1 MAASGRHLDWDK
13 LRVFHAV
20 AQAGSFTRA
29 SNILNLS
36 QSAVSRQ
43 ISALE
48 DSLAAPLFHRHARGL
63 ILTESGEALYETAHE
78 ISGKLAIAEAV
89 IGESRDTP
97 SGELKITTTVAFG
110 SLWLM
115 PRLSEYLEL
124 YPEISVVLLVDDQEL
139 DLSMREADV
148 GIRMRPSTQPDLVQR
163 RLIRMH
169 HHIYASPSY
178 IQKYGLPHNVADLD
192 NHHLIVWGSDV
203 PSPVPEVNWL
213 LHADSSTGARTPV
226 LRVNSVQG
234 LMIGV
239 ESGVGVA
246 SLPDY
251 LAREPCDN
259 GLLIKILPD
268 LEGPAY
274 DIYFVY
280 PEELRNTKRITT
292 FRDFVLEKVTEW
304 EF

>member
-1 MAASGRHLDWDK
+1 MAPPGRHLDWDK

-29 SNILNLS
+29 GEQLNLS

-48 DSLAAPLFHRHARGL
+48 ESLSVALFHRHARGL
-63 ILTESGEALYETAHE
+63 ILTEPGEALYKTAHDV
-78 ISGKLAIAEAV
+78 SGKLAIAEAL
-89 IGESRDTP
+89 IGESRDKP
-97 SGELKITTTVAFG
+97 SGELKITTTVGFG
-110 SLWLM
+110 SLWLT
-115 PRLSEYLEL
+115 PRLGEFLEL
-124 YPEISVVLLVDDQEL
+124 YPEINVALQVDDHEL

-163 RLIRMH
+163 RLMRMH
-169 HHIYASPSY
+169 HHIYASQAY
-178 IQKYGLPHNVADLD
+178 VQKHGVPQTAADLD
-192 NHHLIVWGSDV
+192 NHRLIVWGANV

-213 LHADSSTGARTPV
+213 LHSETGAGVRRAV

-234 LMIGV
+234 LMISV
-239 ESGVGVA
+239 ETGVGIA

-251 LAREPCDN
+251 LARDPCES
-259 GLLIKILPD
+259 GLLTRILPD
-268 LEGPAY
+268 VEGPAY

-292 FRDFVLEKVTEW
+292 FRDFIVDKVAEW
-304 EF
+304 QF

>member
-1 MAASGRHLDWDK
+1 MATSGRQLDWDK

-29 SNILNLS
+29 GEQLNLS

-48 DSLAAPLFHRHARGL
+48 ESLSVALFHRHARGL
-63 ILTESGEALYETAHE
+63 ILTEPGEALYETAHE
-78 ISGKLAIAEAV
+78 VSGKLAIAEAV
-89 IGESRDTP
+89 IGESRDKP
-97 SGELKITTTVAFG
+97 SGELKITTTVGFG
-110 SLWLM
+110 SLWLT
-115 PRLSEYLEL
+115 PRLGEFLEL
-124 YPEISVVLLVDDQEL
+124 YPEISVALLVDDHEL

-163 RLIRMH
+163 RLMRMH
-169 HHIYASPSY
+169 HHLYASQNY
-178 IQKYGLPHNVADLD
+178 VQKYGLPQTAADLD
-192 NHHLIVWGSDV
+192 SHRLIVWGANV
-203 PSPVPEVNWL
+203 PAPVPEVNWL
-213 LHADSSTGARTPV
+213 LHSDTGAGVRRAV

-234 LMIGV
+234 LMISV
-239 ESGVGVA
+239 ETGIGIA

-251 LAREPCDN
+251 LARDPCEA
-259 GLLIKILPD
+259 GLLTRILPD
-268 LEGPAY
+268 LEVPAY

-292 FRDFVLEKVTEW
+292 FRDFIVDKVAEW

>member
-1 MAASGRHLDWDK
+1 MATSNGHLDWDK
-13 LRVFHAV
+13 LRIFHAV

-29 SNILNLS
+29 GERLNLS

-48 DSLAAPLFHRHARGL
+48 ESLSVALFHRHARGL
-63 ILTESGEALYETAHE
+63 ILTEPGEALYGTAHDV
-78 ISGKLAIAEAV
+78 SGKLAIAEAL
-89 IGESRDTP
+89 IGESRDKPT
-97 SGELKITTTVAFG
+97 GELKITTTVGFG
-110 SLWLM
+110 SLWLT
-115 PRLSEYLEL
+115 PRLGEFLEL
-124 YPEISVVLLVDDQEL
+124 YPEISVALLVNDQEL

-163 RLIRMH
+163 RLMRMH
-169 HHIYASPSY
+169 HHVYASQGYLQEHGMP
-178 IQKYGLPHNVADLD
+178 QTAADLD
-192 NHHLIVWGSDV
+192 DHRLIVWGANVSA
-203 PSPVPEVNWL
+203 PVPEVNWL
-213 LHADSSTGARTPV
+213 LHSETGAGVRRPV

-234 LMIGV
+234 LMISV
-239 ESGVGVA
+239 EAGVGIA

-251 LAREPCDN
+251 LARDPCEA
-259 GLLIKILPD
+259 GLLTRVLPD

-280 PEELRNTKRITT
+280 PEELRNTKRIAT
-292 FRDFVLEKVTEW
+292 FRDFIVDKVAEW

>member
-1 MAASGRHLDWDK
+1 MAPPGRHLDWDK

-29 SNILNLS
+29 GGQLNLS

-48 DSLAAPLFHRHARGL
+48 ESLSVALFHRHARGL
-63 ILTESGEALYETAHE
+63 ILTEPGEALYETAHDV
-78 ISGKLAIAEAV
+78 SGKLAIAEAL
-89 IGESRDTP
+89 IGESRDKP
-97 SGELKITTTVAFG
+97 SGELKITTTVGFG
-110 SLWLM
+110 SLWLT
-115 PRLSEYLEL
+115 PRLGEFLEL
-124 YPEISVVLLVDDQEL
+124 YPEINVALQVDDHEL

-163 RLIRMH
+163 RLMRMH
-169 HHIYASPSY
+169 HHIYASQAY
-178 IQKYGLPHNVADLD
+178 VQKHGVPQTAADLD
-192 NHHLIVWGSDV
+192 NHRLIVWGANV

-213 LHADSSTGARTPV
+213 LHSETGAGVRRAV

-234 LMIGV
+234 LMISV
-239 ESGVGVA
+239 ETGVGIA

-251 LAREPCDN
+251 LARDPCES
-259 GLLIKILPD
+259 GLLTRILPD
-268 LEGPAY
+268 VEGPAY

-292 FRDFVLEKVTEW
+292 FRDFIVDKVAEW
-304 EF
+304 QF

>member
-1 MAASGRHLDWDK
+1 MATSGRQLDWDK

-29 SNILNLS
+29 GEQLNLS

-48 DSLAAPLFHRHARGL
+48 ESLSVALFHRHARGL
-63 ILTESGEALYETAHE
+63 ILTEPGEALYETAHE
-78 ISGKLAIAEAV
+78 VSGKLAIAEAV
-89 IGESRDTP
+89 IGESRDKP
-97 SGELKITTTVAFG
+97 SGELKITTTVGFG
-110 SLWLM
+110 SLWLT
-115 PRLSEYLEL
+115 PRLGEFLEL
-124 YPEISVVLLVDDQEL
+124 YPEISVALLVDDHEL

-163 RLIRMH
+163 RLMRMH
-169 HHIYASPSY
+169 HHLYASQNY
-178 IQKYGLPHNVADLD
+178 VQKYGLPQTAADLD
-192 NHHLIVWGSDV
+192 SHRLIVWGANVSA
-203 PSPVPEVNWL
+203 PVPEVNWL
-213 LHADSSTGARTPV
+213 LHSDTGAGVRRAV

-234 LMIGV
+234 LMISV
-239 ESGVGVA
+239 ETGIGIA

-251 LAREPCDN
+251 LARDPCEA
-259 GLLIKILPD
+259 GLLTRILPD
-268 LEGPAY
+268 LEVPAY

-292 FRDFVLEKVTEW
+292 FRDFIVDKVAEW

>member
-1 MAASGRHLDWDK
+1 MAPPGRHLDWDK

-29 SNILNLS
+29 GEQLNLS

-48 DSLAAPLFHRHARGL
+48 ESLSVALFHRHARGL
-63 ILTESGEALYETAHE
+63 ILTEPGEALYETAHDV
-78 ISGKLAIAEAV
+78 SGKLAIAEAL
-89 IGESRDTP
+89 IGESRDKP
-97 SGELKITTTVAFG
+97 SGELKITTTVGFG
-110 SLWLM
+110 SLWLT
-115 PRLSEYLEL
+115 PRLGEFLEL
-124 YPEISVVLLVDDQEL
+124 YPEINVALQVDDHEL

-148 GIRMRPSTQPDLVQR
+148 GIRMRPSTQPNLVQR
-163 RLIRMH
+163 RLMRMH
-169 HHIYASPSY
+169 HHIYASQAY
-178 IQKYGLPHNVADLD
+178 VQKHGVPQTAADLD
-192 NHHLIVWGSDV
+192 NHRLIVWGANV

-213 LHADSSTGARTPV
+213 LHSETGAGIRRAV

-234 LMIGV
+234 LMISV
-239 ESGVGVA
+239 ETGVGIA

-251 LAREPCDN
+251 LARDPCES
-259 GLLIKILPD
+259 GLLTRILPD
-268 LEGPAY
+268 VEGPAY

-292 FRDFVLEKVTEW
+292 FRDFIVDKVAEW
-304 EF
+304 QF

>member
-1 MAASGRHLDWDK
+1 MTASGRQLDWDK

-29 SNILNLS
+29 GDILNLS
-36 QSAVSRQ
+36 QSAISRQ

-48 DSLAAPLFHRHARGL
+48 DRLAVPLFHRHARGL
-63 ILTESGEALYETAHE
+63 ILTEPGEALYETAHE

-89 IGESRDTP
+89 IGESRDKP

-124 YPEISVVLLVDDQEL
+124 YPEINVMLLVDDQEL

-148 GIRMRPSTQPDLVQR
+148 GIRMRPSTQSDLVQR

-169 HHIYASPSY
+169 HHLYASPSY
-178 IQKYGLPHNVADLD
+178 FKKYGVPQTTGDLD
-192 NHHLIVWGSDV
+192 KHRLIVWGTNV

-213 LHADSSTGARTPV
+213 LHADCAAGVRRPV
-226 LRVNSVQG
+226 LQVNSVQG
-234 LMIGV
+234 LMTGV
-239 ESGVGVA
+239 ESGVGIA

-251 LAREPCDN
+251 LAHEPCDS
-259 GLLIKILPD
+259 GMLTKILPD

-292 FRDFVLEKVTEW
+292 FRDFVIEKVAEW

>member
-1 MAASGRHLDWDK
+1 MAAPGGHLDWDK

-29 SNILNLS
+29 GEQLNLS

-48 DSLAAPLFHRHARGL
+48 ESLAVALFHRHARGL
-63 ILTESGEALYETAHE
+63 ILTEPGEALYETAHE
-78 ISGKLAIAEAV
+78 VSGKLAIAEAL
-89 IGESRDTP
+89 IGESRDKP
-97 SGELKITTTVAFG
+97 RGELKITTTIGFG
-110 SLWLM
+110 SLWLT
-115 PRLSEYLEL
+115 PRLGEFLEL
-124 YPEISVVLLVDDQEL
+124 YPEISVALLLDDHEL

-163 RLIRMH
+163 RLMRMH
-169 HHIYASPSY
+169 HHLYASNGY
-178 IQKYGLPHNVADLD
+178 LQRYGEPQTVADLD
-192 NHHLIVWGSDV
+192 DHRLVVWGANV
-203 PSPVPEVNWL
+203 PAPVPEVNWL
-213 LHADSSTGARTPV
+213 LHSDTGAAVRRAV

-234 LMIGV
+234 LMLSV
-239 ESGVGVA
+239 EAGVGLA

-251 LAREPCDN
+251 LARDRCRE
-259 GLLIKILPD
+259 GLLTRVLPE

-280 PEELRNTKRITT
+280 PEELRNTKRIAT
-292 FRDFVLEKVTEW
+292 FRDFVVDKVAEW
-304 EF
+304 GF

>member
-1 MAASGRHLDWDK
+1 MAPPGRHLDWDK

-29 SNILNLS
+29 GEQLNLS

-48 DSLAAPLFHRHARGL
+48 ESLSVALFHRHARGL
-63 ILTESGEALYETAHE
+63 ILTEPGEALYETAHDV
-78 ISGKLAIAEAV
+78 SGKLAIAEAL
-89 IGESRDTP
+89 IGESRDKP
-97 SGELKITTTVAFG
+97 SGELKITTTVGFG
-110 SLWLM
+110 SLWLT
-115 PRLSEYLEL
+115 PRLGEFLEL
-124 YPEISVVLLVDDQEL
+124 YPEINVALQVDDHEL

-163 RLIRMH
+163 RLMRMH
-169 HHIYASPSY
+169 HHIYASQAY
-178 IQKYGLPHNVADLD
+178 VQKHGVPQTAADLD
-192 NHHLIVWGSDV
+192 NHRLIVWGANV

-213 LHADSSTGARTPV
+213 LHSETGAGVRRAV

-234 LMIGV
+234 LMISV
-239 ESGVGVA
+239 ETGVGIA

-251 LAREPCDN
+251 LARDPCES
-259 GLLIKILPD
+259 GLLTRILPD
-268 LEGPAY
+268 VEGPAY

-292 FRDFVLEKVTEW
+292 FRDFIVDKVAEW
-304 EF
+304 QF

>member
-1 MAASGRHLDWDK
+1 MATSGRQLDWDK

-29 SNILNLS
+29 GEQLNLS

-48 DSLAAPLFHRHARGL
+48 ESLSVALFHRHARGL
-63 ILTESGEALYETAHE
+63 ILTEPGEALYETVHE
-78 ISGKLAIAEAV
+78 VSGKLAIAEAV
-89 IGESRDTP
+89 IVESRDKP
-97 SGELKITTTVAFG
+97 SGELKITTTVGFG
-110 SLWLM
+110 SLWLT
-115 PRLSEYLEL
+115 PRLGEFLEL
-124 YPEISVVLLVDDQEL
+124 YPEISVALLVDDHEL

-163 RLIRMH
+163 RLMRMH
-169 HHIYASPSY
+169 HHLYASQNY
-178 IQKYGLPHNVADLD
+178 VQKYGLPQTAADLD
-192 NHHLIVWGSDV
+192 SHRLIVWGANV
-203 PSPVPEVNWL
+203 PAPVPEVNWL
-213 LHADSSTGARTPV
+213 LHSDTGAGVRRAV

-234 LMIGV
+234 LMISV
-239 ESGVGVA
+239 ETGIGIA

-251 LAREPCDN
+251 LARDPCES
-259 GLLIKILPD
+259 GLLTRILPD
-268 LEGPAY
+268 LEVPAY

-292 FRDFVLEKVTEW
+292 FRDFIVDKVAEW